1 MSTQPNP
8 LYDRSIHFFENYQK
22 GPRQLTQAEFAE
34 IKKLKAEI
42 KELESKGVSL
52 ESKILDNFEV
62 SMPFGI
68 SSGPAYGSKFLDI
81 YNKLG
86 YGFLTQKTVRDRR
99 WEGNPMPHT
108 VYLKKGSLEEGFTI
122 SNEPTELM
130 ANSFGMH
137 SVAPEIWAPDLKA
150 FKEKNPD
157 ATLIISG
164 VVTQAKQREEAISQ
178 YVKIG
183 TKAEE
188 INADA
193 YELNV
198 SCPNEMEGH
207 SNELQDDLNFIEEV
221 LTELTQKLKIP
232 VFIKVGHRKNL
243 AEFAMVT
250 GEILDGTGAIVAIN
264 SIPAAVKNIEGSNY
278 FGEKRPKAGISY
290 SPLALQA
297 KDALNQLVKARE
309 ESGYDFKIFS
319 VGGITKPKDVQ
330 ERLEMG
336 ADAVESGAAA
346 MTYPMLGLQT
356 KKYLLEQKL
365 NGKI

>member
-1 MSTQPNP
+1 MQPNP
-8 LYDRSIHFFENYQK
+8 LYDRSVHFFENYQK
-22 GPRQLTQAEFAE
+22 GPRELTKTE
-34 IKKLKAEI
+34 ISEIGKLKKEI

-52 ESKILDNFEV
+52 ESEIMDGFEV
-62 SMPFGI
+62 SMPFGL
-68 SSGPAYGSKFLDI
+68 SSGPAYGSKFLSI

-86 YGFLTQKTVRDRR
+86 YGFLTQKTVRDRQ

-108 VYLKKGSLEEGFTI
+108 VYLSQGNLEKGFTI
-122 SNEPTELM
+122 SSEPTEMM

-137 SVAPEIWAPDLKA
+137 SVAPDVWVPDLKE
-150 FKEKNPD
+150 FKEKNPQ
-157 ATLIISG
+157 ATLIVRG
-164 VVTQAKQREEAISQ
+164 VVTQVKQREEAISQ

-183 TKAEE
+183 RKTEE
-188 INADA
+188 TNADA

-207 SNELQDDLNFIEEV
+207 SNELQDDLDFIADV
-221 LTELTQKLKIP
+221 LSELTQKLSIP
-232 VFIKVGHRKNL
+232 VFIKVGHRKDL
-243 AEFAMVT
+243 SEFVKAT
-250 GEILDGTGAIVAIN
+250 GEILDGRGAIVAIN
-264 SIPAAVKNIEGSNY
+264 SIPAIIKNTEGKSH

-309 ESGYDFKIFS
+309 KSGYDFKIFS
-319 VGGITKPKDVQ
+319 VGGVTKPEDVL
-330 ERLEMG
+330 ERLKMG
-336 ADAVESGAAA
+336 AEAVESGAAA
-346 MTYPMLGLQT
+346 MTYPLLGLET